1 MGREIFSPLNAI
13 AEMRKCIHISHEHDY
28 DFNSCYDEM
37 LNNLSRIR
45 EKYNIGINER
55 IILMDQDEYLYH
67 LEKGTIS
74 EFIIVA
80 ELM

>member
-1 MGREIFSPLNAI
+1 MKRETFNPLNAI
-13 AEMRKCIHISHEHDY
+13 ADMRKSIHNSKY
-28 DFNSCYDEM
+28 DFDSCYDEM

-45 EKYNIGINER
+45 GKYNIGINER
-55 IILMDQDEYLYH
+55 IVLMEEDEYLYH

-74 EFIIVA
+74 EFIIVP

>member
-13 AEMRKCIHISHEHDY
+13 AEMRKSIHNSKY
-28 DFNSCYDEM
+28 DFDSCYDEM

-45 EKYNIGINER
+45 EKYNIGIDER

-74 EFIIVA
+74 EFIIVP